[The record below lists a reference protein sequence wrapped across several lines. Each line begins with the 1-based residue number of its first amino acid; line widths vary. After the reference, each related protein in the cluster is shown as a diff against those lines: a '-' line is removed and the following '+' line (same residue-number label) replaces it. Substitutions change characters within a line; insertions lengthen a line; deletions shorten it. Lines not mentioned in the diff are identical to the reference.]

1 MKHPPFFFRAAALAV
16 ASALFLCACTSG
28 NDAAPAA
35 PKAEPPAPAKSSS
48 PAGTRTFELL
58 ARHDVDAVFAGT
70 REHVCRG
77 MTSLCPDKCGASGT
91 LAVFRVERYNAY
103 EKPGKYGDPKTDE
116 FSFMLQSTT
125 GTSDVSPETAAQV
138 RALKPAARVRL
149 VWEHI
154 YVTDENGSRFPER
167 VVRKTEPLPPAAP

>member
-1 MKHPPFFFRAAALAV
+1 
-16 ASALFLCACTSG
+16 
-28 NDAAPAA
+28 
-35 PKAEPPAPAKSSS
+35 
-48 PAGTRTFELL
+48 
-58 ARHDVDAVFAGT
+58 
-70 REHVCRG
+70 

-125 GTSDVSPETAAQV
+125 GTSDVSPETAALV

-154 YVTDENGSRFPER
+154 YVSDENGSRFPER
-167 VVRKTEPLPPAAP
+167 VVRKIEPLPPAAP